1 MNIRKK
7 KSVIRTASNT
17 AQVYSELPVL
27 PKEIQP
33 IVSEERDRNP
43 TVIQRMPV
51 SVPVVSQ
58 GASRISAVPMPLPVN
73 RRYMLEFSDGQRV
86 PVRNRCGAGRM
97 PASPSDGY
105 DAFAVLHDSS
115 QQVSRRHFE
124 FGVTP
129 LGQVWVVDCDSAN
142 GTWLEAHGTRIQLT
156 KFLRTGMSFGDVL
169 CFGSMRAKLIEVK

>member
-1 MNIRKK
+1 
-7 KSVIRTASNT
+7 
-17 AQVYSELPVL
+17 
-27 PKEIQP
+27 
-33 IVSEERDRNP
+33 
-43 TVIQRMPV
+43 
-51 SVPVVSQ
+51 
-58 GASRISAVPMPLPVN
+58 MPLPVN

-142 GTWLEAHGTRIQLT
+142 GTWLVAHGTRIQLT
-156 KFLRTGMSFGDVL
+156 KFLRTGMSLGDVL